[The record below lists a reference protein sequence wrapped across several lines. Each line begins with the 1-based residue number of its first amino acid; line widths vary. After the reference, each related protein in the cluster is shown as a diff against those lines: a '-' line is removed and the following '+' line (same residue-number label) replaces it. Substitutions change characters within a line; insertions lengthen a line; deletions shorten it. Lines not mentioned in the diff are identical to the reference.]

1 MKEQLSTY
9 KQKLHFLY
17 ENDVFASEFMIAAE
31 MEAQLD
37 GYYTKP
43 LDCSDEE
50 FEKLCNKAHIVYL
63 DAENLSIL
71 QIVKATVKLFHDNKT
86 ADLSEI
92 KIRDQACWEE

>member
-1 MKEQLSTY
+1 MKEQLLTY

-37 GYYTKP
+37 GYYAKP
-43 LDCSDEE
+43 LDYSDEE
-50 FEKLCNKAHIVYL
+50 FEKLCNQAHVIYL
-63 DAENLSIL
+63 ETENFSIL

-86 ADLSEI
+86 ADLSERE
-92 KIRDQACWEE
+92 IRDQACWEE